1 MTGVCFVDRKGR
13 AELNYHMTVIND
25 AVADPGHETH
35 AAELKILARN
45 FAAVKT
51 TSEVIAL
58 VGSDGR

>member
-1 MTGVCFVDRKGR
+1 
-13 AELNYHMTVIND
+13 MTVIND
-25 AVADPGHETH
+25 AVADPGRETH
-35 AAELKILARN
+35 AAELKILDRN